1 VRVEEAYGELAQLDE
16 AHDEFD
22 AVALGEA
29 VDGALLLQLPQ
40 LLLKRQLL
48 CAALHIL
55 SQSMITPS
63 SNRVKHEEIDSP
75 TTLKHDSL

>member
-1 VRVEEAYGELAQLDE
+1 LRRSALYATRTGDEGNVCVEAYGELAQLDE

-48 CAALHIL
+48 LCRGVAHFTQSIITGLHQI
-55 SQSMITPS
+55 
-63 SNRVKHEEIDSP
+63 V
-75 TTLKHDSL
+75 

>member
-1 VRVEEAYGELAQLDE
+1 MRGNVCVKEAYGEFAQLDE

-48 CAALHIL
+48 LCRGVAHIL
-55 SQSMITPS
+55 PSQ
-63 SNRVKHEEIDSP
+63 
-75 TTLKHDSL
+75 